1 MSEREIYILNKDV
14 KERGSSAPPSQ
25 KVKYFLQDLLL
36 SKSNIDYHEILHA
49 TTLGGSSNSVA
60 LEQSHKVTIRSIRAI

>member
-14 KERGSSAPPSQ
+14 KECGSSAPPSQ
-25 KVKYFLQDLLL
+25 KVKYFSQDLLL

-49 TTLGGSSNSVA
+49 TTLGGSSNSVG

>member
-14 KERGSSAPPSQ
+14 KECGSSAPPSQ
-25 KVKYFLQDLLL
+25 KVKYFLQDLFL

-49 TTLGGSSNSVA
+49 TTLGGSLNSVA